1 MIVLVIGMHRS
12 GTSAVAGLLHSNGIF
27 MGEDRNFIPRPAP
40 ENPKGFYENV
50 RFRHVNDLILSQ
62 NNYAVKTF
70 SPQVPDRINLSN
82 QAKDIMMQLIYEYN
96 KKYPVWGFKD
106 PRLCLT
112 YSAWKQIFEELKIK
126 PQKILCY
133 RKFDDIAKSMKI
145 RNPGYSTQKK
155 YKALANAYYT
165 MLLKDLKKPTIII
178 RFNSLIDKT
187 EKIAK
192 YISISFIDPKLGN
205 RGKK

>member
-1 MIVLVIGMHRS
+1 
-12 GTSAVAGLLHSNGIF
+12 
-27 MGEDRNFIPRPAP
+27 
-40 ENPKGFYENV
+40 
-50 RFRHVNDLILSQ
+50 
-62 NNYAVKTF
+62 
-70 SPQVPDRINLSN
+70 
-82 QAKDIMMQLIYEYN
+82 
-96 KKYPVWGFKD
+96 
-106 PRLCLT
+106 
-112 YSAWKQIFEELKIK
+112 
-126 PQKILCY
+126 
-133 RKFDDIAKSMKI
+133 MKI

-192 YISISFIDPKLGN
+192 YISKKINHPITDISFIDPKLGN